1 MKFLSDAMFWLSNG
15 LLVPVIVGLLYL
27 FLRSIM
33 LLGTLF
39 GTWLRHNK
47 IKKIYTPVMQGA
59 DEKSLRQ
66 LQQEIEAINLP
77 AGFILTAKRIFT
89 ANPATV
95 NLLVSEYE
103 LEGEKKLN
111 IAKILVKFGPI
122 LGLMGTLIPM
132 GPALV
137 GLSTGDIAKMAY
149 NMQVAFATTVLGLF
163 ASAVGFVA
171 MHVIRQYNHRSL
183 IWLDYL
189 CDRLADRL
197 EEEDRQND

>member
-15 LLVPVIVGLLYL
+15 LLVPVIIGLLYL
-27 FLRSIM
+27 FVRSVF

-39 GTWLRHNK
+39 GTWIRHNK
-47 IKKIYTPVMQGA
+47 IKRSFAPIMEGA
-59 DEKSLRQ
+59 DEKSVDQ
-66 LQQEIEAINLP
+66 LKQEVTKIDLP
-77 AGFILTAKRIFT
+77 AGFVVTAKRLFT
-89 ANPATV
+89 SDEATA

-103 LEGEKKLN
+103 LTSENKLGM
-111 IAKILVKFGPI
+111 AKILVKFGPI

-137 GLSTGDIAKMAY
+137 GLSTGDIANMAY

-163 ASAVGFVA
+163 SSAIGFVA
-171 MHVIRQYNHRSL
+171 THMMRQYNHRCL

-189 CDRLADRL
+189 NDRIS
-197 EEEDRQND
+197 EESSKGE

>member
-15 LLVPVIVGLLYL
+15 LLVPVIIGLLYL
-27 FLRSIM
+27 FVRSII

-39 GTWLRHNK
+39 GTWMRHSK
-47 IKKIYTPVMQGA
+47 IKQGFAPIMEGA
-59 DEKSLRQ
+59 DEKSVAQ
-66 LQQEIEAINLP
+66 LHQEVDAVNLP
-77 AGFILTAKRIFT
+77 AGFVLTAKRLFT
-89 ANPATV
+89 SDEATS

-103 LEGEKKLN
+103 LTSEKKLS

-137 GLSTGDIAKMAY
+137 GLSTGDIANMAY

-163 ASAVGFVA
+163 SSAIGFVA
-171 MHVIRQYNHRSL
+171 LHMIRQYNQRCL

-189 CDRLADRL
+189 NDRIA
-197 EEEDRQND
+197 ESKETGATKA